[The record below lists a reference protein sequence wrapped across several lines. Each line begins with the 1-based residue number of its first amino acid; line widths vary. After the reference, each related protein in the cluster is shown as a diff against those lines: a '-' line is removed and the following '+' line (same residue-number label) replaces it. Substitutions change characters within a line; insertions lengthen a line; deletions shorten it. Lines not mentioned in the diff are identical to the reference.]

1 MYLYIIIIT
10 QKLKIMKAQI
20 ESRIAEIRKMIN
32 CNNLSESELTT
43 LLIERDNLLQKLNQF
58 KQENNIDYVE
68 SMRNSMLY

>member
-32 CNNLSESELTT
+32 YNNLSESELTT

>member
-1 MYLYIIIIT
+1 
-10 QKLKIMKAQI
+10 MKAQI

-43 LLIERDNLLQKLNQF
+43 LSIERDNLLQKLNQL

>member
-1 MYLYIIIIT
+1 
-10 QKLKIMKAQI
+10 MKAQI

-43 LLIERDNLLQKLNQF
+43 LLIERNNLLQKLRSIKDKIEVDF
-58 KQENNIDYVE
+58 EE